1 MPALFV
7 PEETLG
13 AAQLGRRTTR
23 SRSSAQIYHGMTE
36 AGYGYWGFS
45 PANKPEGGY
54 GA

>member
-7 PEETLG
+7 PEEKWAPHSWGENHPLTV
-13 AAQLGRRTTR
+13 Q
-23 SRSSAQIYHGMTE
+23 AQIYHGMTE

-45 PANKPEGGY
+45 PANRPEGGY